1 MIVKNFTDLV
11 YLTASILF
19 LTILTLF
26 FIFLF
31 YSTKPMIL
39 PQTSSKTLFI
49 ALEYFSLT
57 IGSYWLRCL
66 HFFRAKVRVI
76 SFYSLVMIYL
86 SYINKKL
93 LLAIWQLPA
102 LVSMN
107 PHPILKLDRN
117 SFSPLG
123 DITQM
128 ILYPLR
134 SIK

>member
-1 MIVKNFTDLV
+1 
-11 YLTASILF
+11 
-19 LTILTLF
+19 
-26 FIFLF
+26 
-31 YSTKPMIL
+31 
-39 PQTSSKTLFI
+39 
-49 ALEYFSLT
+49 
-57 IGSYWLRCL
+57 
-66 HFFRAKVRVI
+66 
-76 SFYSLVMIYL
+76 MIYL

-107 PHPILKLDRN
+107 PDPILKLDRN

-128 ILYPLR
+128 IFYPLR